1 MAMGGLRG
9 PDEAG
14 QPAQALQE
22 RAKTPLAT
30 SDVHAAAGDA
40 DNIAEQ
46 LRAANALLAQQVVEA
61 REARRAALNM
71 MEDALA
77 ARELAERLNH
87 ELLVAQDALRDM
99 NRRKD
104 EFLALL
110 AHELRNPLAP
120 IRNAAQLLA
129 GKRTGTPDARW
140 IRDVIERQVGH
151 LVRLVDDLL
160 DVSRISRDRL
170 ELRKQTITL
179 ASVVDAA
186 LETSRPMVERYG
198 HTLSIVLPAAPV
210 HLHGDLVRLAQVL
223 TNLMTNAA
231 KYTEPGG
238 RIGLAAEVVAEAGTR
253 TVVMKITDDGTG
265 IPAEKLPH
273 LFDLF
278 FQIDSSFTR
287 EGGGLGVGL
296 ALVRRLVEMH
306 GGRVSAHSA
315 GSGQGSEFIVRLP
328 VLSEAE
334 AQPTPVSQPAGEATA
349 SLAPQRI
356 LLVDDNR
363 DAVDAL
369 ATLLRLEG
377 HDVHV
382 ANDGEDGVR
391 QAATLAP
398 DAILLDIGMPKVDG
412 YEACRRIRD
421 QAAGRR
427 VAIIALTGFG
437 QAQDRRR
444 AQDAGFDAHFVKP
457 VDLATL
463 LQRLGTLASDTA
475 IRATP
480 PPATH

>member
-1 MAMGGLRG
+1 MRA
-9 PDEAG
+9 PDAAG
-14 QPAQALQE
+14 QPVHAHGE
-22 RAKTPLAT
+22 RAEAPPAM
-30 SDVHAAAGDA
+30 SDVHAAPGDA
-40 DNIAEQ
+40 ADIAQQ
-46 LRAANALLAQQVVEA
+46 LRAANALLARQVVEA

-77 ARELAERLNH
+77 ARELAERLNR
-87 ELLVAQDALRDM
+87 ELLVAQDALRDV

-129 GKRTGTPDARW
+129 GKRSGTPDARW

-170 ELRKQTITL
+170 ELRKQTIAL
-179 ASVVDAA
+179 ASIVDAA

-198 HTLSIVLPAAPV
+198 HTLSIALPAAPV

-223 TNLMTNAA
+223 TNLITNAA

-238 RIGLAAEVVAEAGTR
+238 RIGFGAEVVAEAGTR
-253 TVVMKITDDGTG
+253 SVVIKVSDNGTG

-306 GGRVSAHSA
+306 GGTVSAHSA
-315 GSGQGSEFIVRLP
+315 GPGEGSEFVVRLP
-328 VLSEAE
+328 VLSEADVQS
-334 AQPTPVSQPAGEATA
+334 ALAPQPARAPTDV
-349 SLAPQRI
+349 LAPQRI

-398 DAILLDIGMPKVDG
+398 DAVLLDIGMPKVDG

-421 QAAGRR
+421 QAAGRH

-444 AQDAGFDAHFVKP
+444 AHDAGFDAHFVKP

-463 LQRLGTLASDTA
+463 LQRLGTLACETSR
-475 IRATP
+475 RATP

>member
-1 MAMGGLRG
+1 MSDANAVAG
-9 PDEAG
+9 EA
-14 QPAQALQE
+14 
-22 RAKTPLAT
+22 
-30 SDVHAAAGDA
+30 A
-40 DNIAEQ
+40 DIAEQ
-46 LRAANALLAQQVVEA
+46 LRAANALLARQVVEA

-77 ARELAERLNH
+77 ARELAERLNR

-129 GKRTGTPDARW
+129 GKRAGKPDVRW

-151 LVRLVDDLL
+151 MVRLVDDLL

-170 ELRKQTITL
+170 ELRKQTIAL
-179 ASVVDAA
+179 ASIVDAA
-186 LETSRPMVERYG
+186 LETSRPIVERYG
-198 HTLSIVLPAAPV
+198 HTLSIALPEAPV
-210 HLHGDLVRLAQVL
+210 YLHGDLVRLAQVL
-223 TNLMTNAA
+223 TNLITNAA

-238 RIGLAAEVVAEAGTR
+238 RISLAAEVLAEAGAQS
-253 TVVMKITDDGTG
+253 VVMTVTDSGTG

-306 GGRVSAHSA
+306 GGSVSARSA
-315 GSGQGSEFIVRLP
+315 GPGQGSEFAVRLP

-334 AQPTPVSQPAGEATA
+334 AQPAPQPARAPAGA
-349 SLAPQRI
+349 LVPQRI

-398 DAILLDIGMPKVDG
+398 DAVLLDIGMPKVDG

-463 LQRLGTLASDTA
+463 LQRIGTLASEASTG
-475 IRATP
+475 ATP

>member
-1 MAMGGLRG
+1 VR
-9 PDEAG
+9 
-14 QPAQALQE
+14 
-22 RAKTPLAT
+22 
-30 SDVHAAAGDA
+30 
-40 DNIAEQ
+40 
-46 LRAANALLAQQVVEA
+46 
-61 REARRAALNM
+61 
-71 MEDALA
+71 
-77 ARELAERLNH
+77 
-87 ELLVAQDALRDM
+87 
-99 NRRKD
+99 
-104 EFLALL
+104 
-110 AHELRNPLAP
+110 
-120 IRNAAQLLA
+120 
-129 GKRTGTPDARW
+129 
-140 IRDVIERQVGH
+140 H
-151 LVRLVDDLL
+151 LSRLVDDLL

-170 ELRKQTITL
+170 ELRKQTIAL
-179 ASVVDAA
+179 ASIVDAA
-186 LETSRPMVERYG
+186 LETTRPVVERYG
-198 HTLSIVLPAAPV
+198 HTLSIALPAAPV

-223 TNLMTNAA
+223 TNLITNAA

-238 RIGLAAEVVAEAGTR
+238 RIGLAADVVAEAGTR
-253 TVVMKITDDGTG
+253 SVVMKVSDNGTG

-296 ALVRRLVEMH
+296 TLVRRLVEMH
-306 GGRVSAHSA
+306 GGSVSAHSA
-315 GSGQGSEFIVRLP
+315 GPGEGSEFVVRLP

-334 AQPTPVSQPAGEATA
+334 VQSTPAPQPARAPTGV
-349 SLAPQRI
+349 LAPQRI

-377 HDVHV
+377 HEVHV

-398 DAILLDIGMPKVDG
+398 DAVLLDIGMPKVDG

-444 AQDAGFDAHFVKP
+444 AHDAGFDAHFVKP
-457 VDLATL
+457 VDLAAL
-463 LQRLGTLASDTA
+463 MQRLGTLASETP

-480 PPATH
+480 PSATH

>member
-1 MAMGGLRG
+1 MDLRVT
-9 PDEAG
+9 DETG
-14 QPAQALQE
+14 QPAHVHQD
-22 RAKTPLAT
+22 RAGTSLAT
-30 SDVHAAAGDA
+30 RDVHAAVGDA

-46 LRAANALLAQQVVEA
+46 LRAANALLAEQVVEA

-77 ARELAERLNH
+77 ARELAERLNQ

-170 ELRKQTITL
+170 ELRKQTVTL
-179 ASVVDAA
+179 ASIVDAA
-186 LETSRPMVERYG
+186 LETSRPIVERYG
-198 HTLSIVLPAAPV
+198 HTLSVALPAAPV
-210 HLHGDLVRLAQVL
+210 HLQGDLVRLAQVL
-223 TNLMTNAA
+223 TNLITNAA
-231 KYTEPGG
+231 KYTEAGG
-238 RIGLAAEVVAEAGTR
+238 RIGLAAEVVTQAGTR
-253 TVVMKITDDGTG
+253 TVVVKVTDNGTG

-273 LFDLF
+273 VFDLF
-278 FQIDSSFTR
+278 FQIDSSFAR

-306 GGRVSAHSA
+306 GGTVSAHSA
-315 GSGQGSEFIVRLP
+315 GPGQGSEFIVRLP
-328 VLSEAE
+328 APSAAE
-334 AQPTPVSQPAGEATA
+334 TQPTPAPQPAGAATNV
-349 SLAPQRI
+349 LAPRRI

-398 DAILLDIGMPKVDG
+398 DAVLLDIGMPKVDG

-444 AQDAGFDAHFVKP
+444 AHDAGFDAHFVKP

-463 LQRLGTLASDTA
+463 LQRLGTLASETST
-475 IRATP
+475 RATP
-480 PPATH
+480 PPRATP

>member
-1 MAMGGLRG
+1 MRA
-9 PDEAG
+9 PDAAG
-14 QPAQALQE
+14 QPAYAHGE
-22 RAKTPLAT
+22 RAEAPPAM
-30 SDVHAAAGDA
+30 SDVHAAPPGDA
-40 DNIAEQ
+40 ADIAEQ
-46 LRAANALLAQQVVEA
+46 LRAANARLAQQVVEA

-77 ARELAERLNH
+77 ARELAERLNR
-87 ELLVAQDALRDM
+87 ELLVAQGALRDA

-129 GKRTGTPDARW
+129 GTRTGTPDVRW

-170 ELRKQTITL
+170 ELRKQTIAL
-179 ASVVDAA
+179 ASIVDAA
-186 LETSRPMVERYG
+186 LETTRPVVERYG
-198 HTLSIVLPAAPV
+198 HTLSIALPAAPV

-223 TNLMTNAA
+223 TNLITNAA

-238 RIGLAAEVVAEAGTR
+238 RIGLAADVVAEEGTR
-253 TVVMKITDDGTG
+253 SVVMKVSDNGTG

-296 ALVRRLVEMH
+296 TLVRRLVEMH
-306 GGRVSAHSA
+306 GGSVSAHSA
-315 GSGQGSEFIVRLP
+315 GPGEGSEFVVRLP

-334 AQPTPVSQPAGEATA
+334 VQSTPAPQPARAPTGV
-349 SLAPQRI
+349 LAPQRI

-377 HDVHV
+377 HEVHV

-398 DAILLDIGMPKVDG
+398 DAVLLDIGMPKVDG

-444 AQDAGFDAHFVKP
+444 AHDAGFDAHFVKP
-457 VDLATL
+457 VDLAAL
-463 LQRLGTLASDTA
+463 MQRLGTLASETP
-475 IRATP
+475 IRATQP
-480 PPATH
+480 SATH

>member
-1 MAMGGLRG
+1 MDGLQA
-9 PDEAG
+9 PDEAAR
-14 QPAQALQE
+14 PAHAE
-22 RAKTPLAT
+22 PASPSAAVNSSPAIPVDA
-30 SDVHAAAGDA
+30 SDM
-40 DNIAEQ
+40 AEQ
-46 LRAANALLAQQVVEA
+46 LRAANALLAQQVLEA
-61 REARRAALNM
+61 RQARRAALNI

-77 ARELAERLNH
+77 ARELAERLNR

-129 GKRTGTPDARW
+129 GTRTGTPDARW

-160 DVSRISRDRL
+160 DVSRINRDRL
-170 ELRKQTITL
+170 ELRKQTVAL
-179 ASVVDAA
+179 ASIVEAA
-186 LETSRPMVERYG
+186 LETSRPIVERYG
-198 HTLSIVLPAAPV
+198 HALSVALSATPV
-210 HLHGDLVRLAQVL
+210 HLHGDVVRLAQVF
-223 TNLMTNAA
+223 TNLITTAA

-238 RIGLAAEVVAEAGTR
+238 RIALAAEVVADADTR
-253 TVVMKITDDGTG
+253 TVVVTVTDNGTG

-306 GGRVSAHSA
+306 EGSVCAHSA
-315 GSGQGSEFIVRLP
+315 GPGRGSEFAVRLP
-328 VLSEAE
+328 VLSEATDL
-334 AQPTPVSQPAGEATA
+334 APPPQAARAATA
-349 SLAPQRI
+349 PLRSQRI

-369 ATLLRLEG
+369 AALLRLEG

-391 QAATLAP
+391 QAATIAP
-398 DAILLDIGMPKVDG
+398 DAVLLDIGMPNIDG
-412 YEACRRIRD
+412 YETCRRIRE
-421 QAAGRR
+421 QATDKR
-427 VAIIALTGFG
+427 VTIIALTGFG
-437 QAQDRRR
+437 QEQDRRR
-444 AQDAGFDAHFVKP
+444 AQDAGFDAHL
-457 VDLATL
+457 DLATL
-463 LQRLGTLASDTA
+463 LQRLGTLAGEKP
-475 IRATP
+475 IRSTP